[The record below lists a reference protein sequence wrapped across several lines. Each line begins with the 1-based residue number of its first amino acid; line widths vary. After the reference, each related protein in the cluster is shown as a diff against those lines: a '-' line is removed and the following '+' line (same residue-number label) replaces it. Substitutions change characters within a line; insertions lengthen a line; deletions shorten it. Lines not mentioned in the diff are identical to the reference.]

1 MHMNLTLQRYRNGR
15 LVEQRRQRGRSFVIG
30 MMQLLYLAH
39 AQIQYSAPYTLT
51 DILGQDRETDSQ
63 AYSTYVRNYKGTLAL
78 SVPGGNG
85 SIFIP
90 TGSVKL
96 YDSTHPFGT
105 WEPLN
110 FLKGDILGIQVGA
123 DNTAVTPSDAH
134 LEQKIF
140 HGVSAP
146 AAGPASFSEKTTG
159 DTTAIAIDSA
169 DDRAGCLLFPKRG
182 FRMSSVKLLLYK
194 SGNPGNMTLTVRGV
208 RHANDD
214 GSDWLD
220 AEPTANIDAIVSNAD
235 TLPAGAP
242 YEWREFTLT
251 TPIDMQPGMAYA
263 FILECPTAA
272 VGNVVY
278 WRYADLAGSAPVEN
292 WARFFSSNA
301 ESSWSL
307 GTNYMMMIDPQGSA
321 LAEMEYGGCEM
332 FGKVVSNPN
341 GEFSISRLFRNNS
354 GGAISV
360 EEVALYAAVTRYQSV
375 TYNGAPSYKEGD
387 AWAVCVARDVV
398 SPAVNVLHG
407 ETLQVVYTPQITV

>member
-1 MHMNLTLQRYRNGR
+1 MHLELALQRYRNGR
-15 LVEQRRQRGRSFVIG
+15 MVEKRRQRGRSFMIG

-39 AQIQYSAPYTLT
+39 AQIQYSAPYHLT
-51 DILGQDRETDSQ
+51 DILGQARETDS
-63 AYSTYVRNYKGTLAL
+63 YSYDTYVRNYKGTLAL
-78 SVPGGNG
+78 VGPGGNG
-85 SIFIP
+85 SLFIP

-96 YDSTHPFGT
+96 YDSTHPFQT

-134 LEQKIF
+134 LGQKIF
-140 HGVSAP
+140 HGVNA
-146 AAGPASFSEKTTG
+146 AIAGPASFSEKTAG
-159 DTTAIAIDSA
+159 DTTSIAIDSA
-169 DDRAGCLLFPKRG
+169 TDKIGCLLFPKRG
-182 FRMSSVKLLLYK
+182 FRMSAVRLLLYK
-194 SGNPGNMTLTVRGV
+194 SGNPGNMTLTIRGV

-214 GSDWLD
+214 GGDWLD
-220 AEPTANIDAIVSNAD
+220 AEPTGNIDSIVSNAD
-235 TLPAGAP
+235 TLPVGAP

-263 FILECPTAA
+263 FVLECATAA
-272 VGNVVY
+272 VGNAVY

-292 WARFFSSNA
+292 WARMFTSDG
-301 ESSWSL
+301 ESSWST
-307 GTNYMMMIDPQGSA
+307 GSNYVMMIEPRGSA
-321 LAEMEYGGCEM
+321 LAETEYGGCEM

-360 EEVALYAAVTRYQSV
+360 AEVALYAAVTRYQSV

-398 SPAVNVLHG
+398 SPAVNVLNA
-407 ETLQVVYTPQITV
+407 EILQVVYTPQITV